1 MISLYRAVPRENF
14 DPEKRY
20 LPIVSSKRI
29 PGNVPYL
36 VDNLWEWLR
45 PDNMPSRR
53 HSVYASPTPVLA
65 LANASAGD
73 NEFIACRVEVD
84 VTKIR
89 IAHLN
94 VEDARYHP
102 DIKRVSRLISLMS
115 PMFSGLSIEKQ
126 RDMGILFMPGLSR
139 ETLNQLRTSVPEVND
154 ICAQFAS
161 FSTFWKDAS
170 LDVGEH
176 NGELFFE
183 LDENAY
189 YKLKVV

>member
-1 MISLYRAVPRENF
+1 MINLYRAVPRENF

-20 LPIVSSKRI
+20 HPIIASKRI
-29 PGNVPYL
+29 PSNVPYL

-53 HSVYASPTPVLA
+53 HSVYASPTPALA

-73 NEFIACRVEVD
+73 NDFIACQVTVD
-84 VTKIR
+84 AAKIR
-89 IAHLN
+89 IAHLD

-102 DIKRVSRLISLMS
+102 DIKNVSRLISLMS

-139 ETLNQLRTSVPEVND
+139 ETLDVLRTCVPEVND

-170 LDVGEH
+170 LEVGEH

-183 LDENAY
+183 LVGDHY
-189 YKLKVV
+189 YTLKIV